1 MDTEIDRKIAVILVA
16 DVVGYSKHMERDENA
31 TLKAY
36 AECEKIL
43 KTCLKKYKGSIF
55 NTAGDSV
62 LAEFSSAVNAVE
74 CGVDFQYDIKKRN
87 ESDKTEVK
95 LEFRI
100 GINMGD
106 VVAQKGN
113 LFGDGVNI
121 AARLEALAQPN
132 GISISKSVF
141 DLVIPKTKMTFN
153 DLGIQKVK
161 QNEFHAFDILLD
173 PSQKRKL
180 KTKSRSMI
188 PIIGAVATA
197 LLVVGGF
204 FYFNTSSDND
214 KQFAALENSSK
225 PILLIMPI
233 ETSGLTADQKGFVRG
248 ITESLI
254 STLSSYQAIK
264 VLSSST
270 SFYAQKTEMLDDSI
284 RANYGVDYLIR
295 GSMQVMGNNARLN
308 LQISDLAKSKIS
320 ISKKKDFNLDNIF
333 FVQDELSSEILGD
346 LSIDLGVGIS
356 QGSNWSKDFNSIE
369 KFILFLNWREEYRK
383 FNKNSYGN
391 ALKIFEDLSSSDIGE
406 SVTVLVMEAW
416 QLYQKLIFRLSTDE
430 KIDIEKLTFVINRAL
445 ELDPLSFDAL
455 AARALIGVD
464 MLNRSCQESVV
475 DIEKAMKLGSTV
487 DTLTT
492 AGIVYERCDDSKGA
506 IRVKKDAL
514 NLVPNDTGWFITSS
528 LVFSLYKDNQFSE
541 IYSLVGEDIDSEDMT
556 ARVLALYAFL
566 EQEKGNMKK
575 ARKYLDR
582 AKEKNF
588 RIEKFKRI
596 FRADQK
602 PLLEKTI
609 AGLLKIG
616 SLE

>member
-1 MDTEIDRKIAVILVA
+1 MNTEIDRKIAVILVA

-55 NTAGDSV
+55 NTAGDSA
-62 LAEFSSAVNAVE
+62 LAEFPSAVNAVE
-74 CGVDFQYDIKKRN
+74 CGVAFQSDIKKRN

-106 VVAQKGN
+106 VVKKEGN

-132 GISISKSVF
+132 GISISKSVY
-141 DLVIPKTKMTFN
+141 DLVVPKTKMTFN
-153 DLGIQKVK
+153 DLGVQKVK

-173 PSQKRKL
+173 PSQKRTL
-180 KTKSRSMI
+180 KTKANSVL
-188 PIIGAVATA
+188 PIIGAVAA
-197 LLVVGGF
+197 VLVVMVGI
-204 FYFNTSSDND
+204 FYFNTSGEDN
-214 KQFAALENSSK
+214 KQSAALETSSN

-233 ETSGLTADQKGFVRG
+233 ETSGLSDDQKGFARG
-248 ITESLI
+248 ITESMI
-254 STLSSYQAIK
+254 STLSSYKAIK

-270 SFYAQKTEMLDDSI
+270 SYHAEKTEMLDNSI
-284 RANYGVDYLIR
+284 REDYGVDYLIR
-295 GSMQVMGNNARLN
+295 GSMQLMGNNARLN
-308 LQISDLAKSKIS
+308 LEITDLKASKVTL
-320 ISKKKDFNLDNIF
+320 SKKKDFKMEDIF
-333 FVQDELSSEILGD
+333 KVQDELGNEILGD
-346 LSIDLGVGIS
+346 LSIDLGVGS
-356 QGSNWSKDFNSIE
+356 AQGSNWAKDFNSVE
-369 KFILFLNWREEYRK
+369 DFILFLNWREEYRK
-383 FNKNSYGN
+383 FNKKSYIN
-391 ALKIFEDLSSSDIGE
+391 ALKIIEDLRSSDGGE
-406 SVTVLVMEAW
+406 SVTVLVMDAW
-416 QLYQKLIFRLSTDE
+416 QLYQKLIFRLSTD
-430 KIDIEKLTFVINRAL
+430 KKMDIEKLTSVINRAL

-464 MLNRSCQESVV
+464 MLNRSCQESVA
-475 DIEKAMKLGSTV
+475 DIEQAMKLGSTV

-492 AGIVYERCDDSKGA
+492 AGIVYERCNDSKSA

-528 LVFSLYKDNQFSE
+528 LVFSLYKDKQVTE
-541 IYSLVGEDIDSEDMT
+541 IYSLIGEDIDAEDMT

-566 EQEKGNMKK
+566 EQEKGNVKK
-575 ARKYLDR
+575 AKKYLAR

-588 RIEKFKRI
+588 KIEKFKRI

-609 AGLLKIG
+609 AGLLEIG

>member
-1 MDTEIDRKIAVILVA
+1 
-16 DVVGYSKHMERDENA
+16 
-31 TLKAY
+31 
-36 AECEKIL
+36 EKIL
-43 KTCLKKYKGSIF
+43 KSCLKKYKGSIF
-55 NTAGDSV
+55 NTAGDSA
-62 LAEFSSAVNAVE
+62 LAEFPSAVNAVE
-74 CGVDFQYDIKKRN
+74 CGVAFQNDIKKRN

-106 VVAQKGN
+106 VVKKEGN

-132 GISISKSVF
+132 GISISKSVY
-141 DLVIPKTKMTFN
+141 DLVVPKTKMTFN
-153 DLGIQKVK
+153 DLGVQKVK

-173 PSQKRKL
+173 PSQKRTL
-180 KTKSRSMI
+180 KTKSRSMM
-188 PIIGAVATA
+188 PIVASIAAV
-197 LLVVGGF
+197 LLVVVGV
-204 FYFNTSSDND
+204 FYFNTLGDNN
-214 KQFAALENSSK
+214 KQSAALETSSK

-233 ETSGLTADQKGFVRG
+233 ETSGLSDDQKGFARG

-254 STLSSYQAIK
+254 SSLSSYKAIK

-270 SFYAQKTEMLDDSI
+270 SFHAQKTEMLDNSI
-284 RANYGVDYLIR
+284 REDYGVDYLIR

-308 LQISDLAKSKIS
+308 LQISDLAESKIS
-320 ISKKKDFNLDNIF
+320 ISKKKDFTLNNIF
-333 FVQDELSSEILGD
+333 SVQDELSSEILGD
-346 LSIDLGVGIS
+346 LSIDLGVGVS
-356 QGSNWSKDFNSIE
+356 QGSNWAKDFNSVE
-369 KFILFLNWREEYRK
+369 DFILFLNWREEYRK
-383 FNKNSYGN
+383 FNKNSYVN
-391 ALKIFEDLSSSDIGE
+391 ALKIIEDLRSSDVGE

-416 QLYQKLIFRLSTDE
+416 QLYQKLIFRLSTDK

-464 MLNRSCQESVV
+464 MLNRSCQDSVA
-475 DIEKAMKLGSTV
+475 DIERAMKLGSTV

-528 LVFSLYKDNQFSE
+528 LVFSLYKDNQVSE
-541 IYSLVGEDIDSEDMT
+541 IYSLIGEDIDAEDMT

-566 EQEKGNMKK
+566 EQEKGNVKK
-575 ARKYLDR
+575 AKKYLDR

-588 RIEKFKRI
+588 KIEKFKRI

-609 AGLLKIG
+609 TGLLKIG

>member
-1 MDTEIDRKIAVILVA
+1 MNTEVDRKIAVILVA

-43 KTCLKKYKGSIF
+43 KSCLKKYKGSIF
-55 NTAGDSV
+55 NTAGDSA
-62 LAEFSSAVNAVE
+62 LAEFPSAVNAVE
-74 CGVDFQYDIKKRN
+74 CGVAFQNDIKKRN

-106 VVAQKGN
+106 VVKKEGN

-121 AARLEALAQPN
+121 AARLEALAQSN
-132 GISISKSVF
+132 GISISKSVY
-141 DLVIPKTKMTFN
+141 DLVVPKTKMTFN
-153 DLGIQKVK
+153 DLGVQKVK

-173 PSQKRKL
+173 PSQKRTL
-180 KTKSRSMI
+180 KTKSSSML
-188 PIIGAVATA
+188 PILGAVAA
-197 LLVVGGF
+197 AVIMVMGV
-204 FYFNTSSDND
+204 FYFNTSGDND
-214 KQFAALENSSK
+214 KQSAALETSSK

-233 ETSGLTADQKGFVRG
+233 ETSGLSDNQKGFARG

-254 STLSSYQAIK
+254 STLSSYRAIK

-270 SFYAQKTEMLDDSI
+270 SYHAQKTEMLDNAI
-284 RANYGVDYLIR
+284 RDDYRVDYLIR
-295 GSMQVMGNNARLN
+295 GSMQVMGKNARLN
-308 LQISDLAKSKIS
+308 LEISDLKAAKVTL
-320 ISKKKDFNLDNIF
+320 SKKKDFTMEDIF
-333 FVQDELSSEILGD
+333 KVQDEISSEILGD
-346 LSIDLGVGIS
+346 LSIDLGVGS
-356 QGSNWSKDFNSIE
+356 TQGSNWAKDFNSVE
-369 KFILFLNWREEYRK
+369 DFILFLNWREEYRK
-383 FNKNSYGN
+383 FNKNSYVN
-391 ALKIFEDLSSSDIGE
+391 AVKIIEDLRSSNVGE

-416 QLYQKLIFRLSTDE
+416 QLYQKLVFRLSTDK

-464 MLNRSCQESVV
+464 ILNRSCQESLV
-475 DIEKAMKLGSTV
+475 DIERAMKLGSTV

-528 LVFSLYKDNQFSE
+528 LVFSLYKDNQVSE
-541 IYSLVGEDIDSEDMT
+541 IYSLIGQDIDAKDMT

-566 EQEKGNMKK
+566 EQEKGNTEK
-575 ARKYLDR
+575 AKEYLDR

-588 RIEKFKRI
+588 KIEKFKRI

-616 SLE
+616 RLE